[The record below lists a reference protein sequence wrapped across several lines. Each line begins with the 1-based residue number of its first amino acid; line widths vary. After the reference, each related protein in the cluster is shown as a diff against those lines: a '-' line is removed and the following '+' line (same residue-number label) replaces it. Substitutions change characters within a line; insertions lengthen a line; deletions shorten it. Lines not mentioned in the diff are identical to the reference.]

1 LRARIAKWGNSLGIR
16 IPKAVAKEVG
26 LDEGTNVDL
35 RVSGKNLVLAP
46 AHREY
51 SLQELVG
58 AITPKNRHR
67 ETDWGAPVRQRVL
80 VSAARYVPERGD
92 LLWLTFDPQAGHE
105 QAGRRPALVVS
116 PAAYNRR
123 ANLALVCPITTQAK
137 GYSSAS
143 TRPKSE
149 RA

>member
-58 AITPKNRHR
+58 AITSKNRHL
-67 ETDWGAPVRQRVL
+67 ETEWGAPVGNE
-80 VSAARYVPERGD
+80 S
-92 LLWLTFDPQAGHE
+92 W
-105 QAGRRPALVVS
+105 
-116 PAAYNRR
+116 
-123 ANLALVCPITTQAK
+123 
-137 GYSSAS
+137 
-143 TRPKSE
+143 
-149 RA
+149 

>member
-1 LRARIAKWGNSLGIR
+1 LRARITKWGNSLGIR

-67 ETDWGAPVRQRVL
+67 ETDWGAPVGNE
-80 VSAARYVPERGD
+80 S
-92 LLWLTFDPQAGHE
+92 W
-105 QAGRRPALVVS
+105 
-116 PAAYNRR
+116 
-123 ANLALVCPITTQAK
+123 
-137 GYSSAS
+137 
-143 TRPKSE
+143 
-149 RA
+149 